1 MSQSLMVYPNSNE
14 FLHMAPTMLD
24 ENVAK
29 LINAEP
35 LESYLASASTSPVQ
49 DYIMPPSSYHPQ
61 QEQSNQRQHQLFPA
75 AAHVPTVVSHSA
87 PNSPPY
93 AVVKTEEVQPNP
105 VDYLLFDLPEHI
117 LPSQQRT
124 FANVSL
130 IQQHQ
135 QHQQQQQHHAQQL
148 RMQHRQQQFQQ
159 QQMMYDTPNHST
171 VTSSMMST
179 MVSAASSNS
188 LFAPSAIATSAP
200 FFNATTPLA
209 QDDAFQRRNYAPAA
223 HPAAP
228 KRKRD
233 DNESDESS
241 SPSTPALNKIKTTR
255 STKVLKPSSSPSP
268 VASYPPVNEL
278 TGSDSK
284 SRKKAVAIKKA
295 ISESRE
301 SSEQPESA
309 ELSTVTYPSRV
320 PGSAGNVTHPR
331 RAAQNRAAQR
341 TFRNR
346 RKAYIKELEQKVSEI
361 DSTRELM
368 DAVRAENQEVW
379 RRLQVLE
386 ALASRNGLQLP
397 AFAPLTSIAATTTL
411 SADGVTSISV
421 VAGNDYG
428 LAMDNSE
435 MMMMNHLGSSDDE

>member
-49 DYIMPPSSYHPQ
+49 DYIYHPQ
-61 QEQSNQRQHQLFPA
+61 QEQSNQRQHQLFPT

-130 IQQHQ
+130 MQQHQ

-159 QQMMYDTPNHST
+159 QIMYDTPNHST

-188 LFAPSAIATSAP
+188 LFAPTAIATSAP

-209 QDDAFQRRNYAPAA
+209 QDDAFQRRNYVAPAA

-233 DNESDESS
+233 DNESDEPS
-241 SPSTPALNKIKTTR
+241 SPSSTTPALSKIKTTR

-301 SSEQPESA
+301 SSEQPENA
-309 ELSTVTYPSRV
+309 ESSVTYPSRV

-346 RKAYIKELEQKVSEI
+346 RKAYIKELEQKVGEI

-368 DAVRAENQEVW
+368 DAVQAENQEVW
-379 RRLQVLE
+379 RRLQILE

-397 AFAPLTSIAATTTL
+397 AFAPLTSIAATTNL
-411 SADGVTSISV
+411 SAGITSISV